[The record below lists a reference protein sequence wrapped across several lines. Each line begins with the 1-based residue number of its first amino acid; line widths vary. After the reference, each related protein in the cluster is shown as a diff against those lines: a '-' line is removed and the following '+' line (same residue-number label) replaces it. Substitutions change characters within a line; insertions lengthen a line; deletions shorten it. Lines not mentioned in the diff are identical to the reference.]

1 MTATMET
8 AEISFVEATRMAL
21 DEALGADD
29 RVVLFGED
37 IADDEGGGVCKAT
50 LGLSTKYGAA
60 RVRSTPI
67 SEQVIVGAA
76 IGASLGGLIPV
87 AEIMLMNLIPITMD
101 QLHNHAA
108 KSRYMSGGRSPVPIT
123 VRTMCG
129 GGVQFGSQHS
139 DMLES
144 WLAQS
149 PGMKIAVPSTPADAA
164 GLLLSCIFDP
174 DPCLFMEHN
183 LLYFGGVTGH
193 RPDPRSRI
201 PLGQANV
208 VRPGRDIT
216 VISYGKPVLD
226 ALEAASALA
235 EDGIEVEVVD
245 LRTIVPLDE
254 RTVLESVARTKCAV
268 VVHESV
274 QRYGIG
280 AEIAIRIHEELHG
293 ELSAPVRRV
302 AAPYCPVP
310 FAATLETA
318 YLPGKA
324 DIEAAIRLT
333 VG

>member
-1 MTATMET
+1 VTTTVET
-8 AEISFVEATRMAL
+8 AEISFVEATRTAL
-21 DEALGADD
+21 DEALSADD
-29 RVVLFGED
+29 RVVLLGED
-37 IADDEGGGVCKAT
+37 IGDEEGGGVCKTT
-50 LGLSTKYGAA
+50 LGLSTKYGTG

-76 IGASLGGLIPV
+76 IGAALGGLIPV

-129 GGVQFGSQHS
+129 GGVQFGAQHS

-174 DPCLFMEHN
+174 DPCLFLEHN
-183 LLYFGGVTGH
+183 MLYFGGVTGS
-193 RPDPRSRI
+193 RPDPGARV
-201 PLGQANV
+201 PLGRANV
-208 VRPGRDIT
+208 VRPGRDVT
-216 VISYGKPVLD
+216 VVSYGKPVHD
-226 ALEAASALA
+226 ALEAASVLA
-235 EDGIEVEVVD
+235 GDGVDVEVVD

-254 RTVLESVARTKCAV
+254 RTVLESVARTRRAV

-274 QRYGIG
+274 QRYGVG
-280 AEIAIRIHEELHG
+280 AEIALRIHEELHG
-293 ELSAPVRRV
+293 ELAAPVRRV

-310 FAATLETA
+310 FAATLEAA
-318 YLPGKA
+318 YLPGA
-324 DIEAAIRLT
+324 GDIVAAVRRA